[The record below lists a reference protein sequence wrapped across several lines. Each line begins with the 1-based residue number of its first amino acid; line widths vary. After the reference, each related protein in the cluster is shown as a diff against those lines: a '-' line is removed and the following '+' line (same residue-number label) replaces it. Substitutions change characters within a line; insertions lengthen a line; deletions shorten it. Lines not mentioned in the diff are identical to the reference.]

1 MFGKKTIIIAEAG
14 VNHNGN
20 FKNIFKLIDIASD
33 CKADYIK
40 FQITDS
46 NIISKKAKKAKYQV
60 NKLNKNETQYAMV
73 KKLEMN
79 WKKIHPILI
88 KRCKKKNIGFLTS
101 IFDHTWA
108 KEIKKL
114 NLDFIKI
121 PSGEINNFPLLKSV
135 ANLKKKVLLSTGAS
149 TFNEIK
155 NAVKFLFRNGL
166 NKKNLIIMH
175 CNSAYPTPMKDV
187 NLLSIK
193 FLKNKFK
200 IPIGFSD
207 HSLGNEAAIASVALG
222 ASVIEKHFTIS
233 NSMQGPDHKTSLN
246 PLQLK
251 QFVRS
256 IRLTEKAIGE
266 ERKFITNSERVN
278 RNLIRKSIYAN
289 TNIKKGEKFNRENI
303 GLKRPGTGI
312 KPKHFEKILGKKS
325 KKNYKHDQ
333 LI

>member
-101 IFDHTWA
+101 IFDYRWA

-155 NAVKFLFRNGL
+155 NS
-166 NKKNLIIMH
+166 NKSGKNSKNL
-175 CNSAYPTPMKDV
+175 
-187 NLLSIK
+187 
-193 FLKNKFK
+193 
-200 IPIGFSD
+200 
-207 HSLGNEAAIASVALG
+207 
-222 ASVIEKHFTIS
+222 
-233 NSMQGPDHKTSLN
+233 
-246 PLQLK
+246 
-251 QFVRS
+251 
-256 IRLTEKAIGE
+256 
-266 ERKFITNSERVN
+266 
-278 RNLIRKSIYAN
+278 NLIC
-289 TNIKKGEKFNRENI
+289 
-303 GLKRPGTGI
+303 LK
-312 KPKHFEKILGKKS
+312 E
-325 KKNYKHDQ
+325 
-333 LI
+333 